1 VNIAIIIIL
10 AVVAVIDFGLIY
22 LRQPTISQRYQALF
36 PAYMDLFILALLI
49 PGVCYV
55 DIHPTLKVLLGVLA
69 GHLFWAQHE
78 RSR

>member
-1 VNIAIIIIL
+1 MNIAIIIIL

-22 LRQPTISQRYQALF
+22 LRQPTLSQRYQALF

-55 DIHPTLKVLLGVLA
+55 DIHPTLRVLLGVVL
-69 GHLFWAQHE
+69 GHIAWPNKELY
-78 RSR
+78 R